1 MKESVSS
8 LRRGSRFDRPVVMR
22 DFTDTRH
29 GSIKPLLRIPVLG
42 IAYRQQSCYSQGHWG
57 RHLEVA
63 PRPRRLLLSK
73 FVFAALLVALAIP
86 TVATAKPTGVPGQIA
101 ALQRQVKAQQRQI
114 TTLQNSLAELGS
126 ALNGVSSTANADHTA
141 LGTLAAVDECHYA
154 QQGTLDY
161 DFVDLFAALT
171 GSAPQ
176 FTGQTVPDNGTC
188 AQVGLTPPGPAGAA
202 RLPAN
207 PTRTQ
212 MSLRAIA
219 ILLGVAG

>member
-1 MKESVSS
+1 M
-8 LRRGSRFDRPVVMR
+8 
-22 DFTDTRH
+22 
-29 GSIKPLLRIPVLG
+29 
-42 IAYRQQSCYSQGHWG
+42 
-57 RHLEVA
+57 
-63 PRPRRLLLSK
+63 SK
-73 FVFAALLVALAIP
+73 FVFAALLVGLVIP
-86 TVATAKPTGVPGQIA
+86 TVATAKPAGIPGQIA

-114 TTLQNSLAELGS
+114 TTLQNSIAELGS
-126 ALNGVSSTANADHTA
+126 TVNGVSSTVNADHTA

-171 GSAPQ
+171 GNPPS

-188 AQVGLTPPGPAGAA
+188 AQVGLTPPAPAAGT

-207 PTRTQ
+207 TTPAQ
-212 MSLRAIA
+212 MSLRAMA